1 MSTNQ
6 TQTGLTLIEL
16 LIVIA
21 IGAILASL
29 AAPSFS
35 SFINNTT
42 QSSAM
47 TQLVSDLNR
56 ARGEAIKRNSR
67 VLICARNTAGTD
79 CVNGASWQSGWLIC
93 YDANQNGSCDA
104 APADGSNPNPIAI
117 HAPVNSKLTLVG
129 SNNALNSIRFNPSGT
144 QGAGGAATLT
154 LTGTWNGSTAKVVSI
169 AATGFISKP

>member
-1 MSTNQ
+1 MSTKPK
-6 TQTGLTLIEL
+6 QTGITIIEL

-29 AAPSFS
+29 AAPSFT

-47 TQLVSDLNR
+47 TQLTSDLNR

-93 YDANQNGSCDA
+93 YDADQNASCDT
-104 APADGSNPNPIAI
+104 APVDGSNPNPIAV
-117 HAPVNSKLTLVG
+117 HAPVSSKLTLLG
-129 SNNALNSIRFNPSGT
+129 SNNALNPIRFNPSGT

-154 LTGTWNGSTAKVVSI
+154 LNGTWGGATAKVVNI

>member
-1 MSTNQ
+1 MPTKQ
-6 TQTGLTLIEL
+6 KQAGLTLIEL

-21 IGAILASL
+21 ISAILASL

-67 VLICARNTAGTD
+67 VLLCARNTAGTD
-79 CVNGASWQSGWLIC
+79 CVSGASWQSGWLIC
-93 YDANQNGSCDA
+93 YDTDQNGSCDA
-104 APADGSNPNPIAI
+104 TQADNPNPIAV

-129 SNNALNSIRFNPSGT
+129 SGNALNPIRFNPSGT
-144 QGAGGAATLT
+144 QGTGGAATLT
-154 LTGTWNGSTAKVVSI
+154 LTGTWSGSTAKLVSI